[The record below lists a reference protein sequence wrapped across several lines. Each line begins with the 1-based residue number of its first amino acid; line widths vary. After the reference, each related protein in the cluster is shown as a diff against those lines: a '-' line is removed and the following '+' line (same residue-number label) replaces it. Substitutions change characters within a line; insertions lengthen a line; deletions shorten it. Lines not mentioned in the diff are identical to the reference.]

1 MNMGSKGQL
10 TAEYIITA
18 GFIFLIVYAMIFYIG
33 EANELN
39 QVMSA
44 VRIGAAEGASADNMA
59 IYPDETFKDYQK
71 ERPGLLNPSSVKI
84 VKIDYKNLG
93 FNLTYDKVKIQLRIY
108 ASAPSVKDSGY
119 RNCIGDRINFYA
131 RKSIAEAFQTQNL
144 SNSVFNPAFS
154 DRYVF
159 TTRDVQWI

>member
-1 MNMGSKGQL
+1 MNMGFRGQL
-10 TAEYIITA
+10 TAEYVITA
-18 GFIFLIVYAMIFYIG
+18 GFIFIIVYSMVFYIG
-33 EANELN
+33 DANELN

-44 VRIGAAEGASADNMA
+44 VRIGAAEGASADSMA

-71 ERPGLLNPSSVKI
+71 ESPGLLNPSSVKI

-93 FNLTYDKVKIQLRIY
+93 FNLTYNKIKIQLQIY
-108 ASAPSVKDSGY
+108 ASAPSVQDSKYKD
-119 RNCIGDRINFYA
+119 CIGGRINFYA

-144 SNSVFNPAFS
+144 SNSVFNPVFS